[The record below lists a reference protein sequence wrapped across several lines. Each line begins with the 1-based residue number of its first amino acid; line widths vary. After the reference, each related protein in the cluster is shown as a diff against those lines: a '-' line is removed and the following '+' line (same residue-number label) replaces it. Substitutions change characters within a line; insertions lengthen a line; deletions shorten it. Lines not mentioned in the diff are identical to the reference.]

1 MSELNTEY
9 LDRCISTLEKAFLVL
24 QKISNDALCE
34 ERGMRDFQ
42 QLIDDNGN
50 VAYDICRAACV
61 KEFEI
66 ILEQTGKLL
75 KKCLKPYFATP
86 KQVDQLNFKDIFR
99 HAAKYGLFDADEAER
114 WLRYR
119 DNRNDTAHDYGAGF
133 ADDTLTLLPQ
143 FIADA
148 RRAHDIIRQY
158 HD

>member
-1 MSELNTEY
+1 MNTEY
-9 LDRCISTLEKAFLVL
+9 LERCISTLEKAFNAL
-24 QKISNDALCE
+24 Q
-34 ERGMRDFQ
+34 GMAH
-42 QLIDDNGN
+42 DDE
-50 VAYDICRAACV
+50 VYDIYRAACV

-66 ILEQTGKLL
+66 ILEQAGKLL
-75 KKCLKPYFATP
+75 KKCLKPYFATA
-86 KQVDQLNFKDIFR
+86 KQVDQLTFKDIFR
-99 HAAKYGLFDADEAER
+99 YAAKYGLLEMEEAER

-148 RRAHDIIRQY
+148 RRANDIIRQY

>member
-9 LDRCISTLEKAFLVL
+9 LDRCISTLELAFRSL
-24 QKISNDALCE
+24 Q
-34 ERGMRDFQ
+34 DFSA
-42 QLIDDNGN
+42 DDG
-50 VAYDICRAACV
+50 VYDIYRAACV

-66 ILEQTGKLL
+66 ILEQAGKLL

-99 HAAKYGLFDADEAER
+99 HAAKYGLFEAEEAER

-148 RRAHDIIRQY
+148 HRAHDIIRQY